1 MCVCLSL
8 SVVSDSVTEWTVAPR
23 LLCPWDYPGKNTEVG
38 CHFLLQGISLI
49 QGSNPQSPAL
59 KMCSLPV
66 SHQGRPY
73 TLVSCPLSFT
83 SLSLNISVKCLILSQ
98 HLLLSLPPA
107 PSYSWFNQLIQW
119 ISADPRAGQN
129 RCHPQPQTTGLEW
142 EVASHHYKW
151 IAFYLQPIFV
161 GKKWL
166 LRLAAA

>member
-1 MCVCLSL
+1 MDCILPGS
-8 SVVSDSVTEWTVAPR
+8 SV
-23 LLCPWDYPGKNTEVG
+23 
-38 CHFLLQGISLI
+38 HGISQASILEWVTI
-49 QGSNPQSPAL
+49 FFSRESSPGIEPSSPAL
-59 KMCSLPV
+59 QADSLPV

-151 IAFYLQPIFV
+151 IAFYLQPIFG

-166 LRLAAA
+166 LRLAAAWRFF